1 MHLSTYSKLETLLK
15 SLVIFEEEGD
25 FADSKLVTMILTPTG
40 KYQFQVSSQL
50 RLKISWTT
58 KRYRRFALR
67 EGNVISYNRLSVYK
81 IKVT

>member
-40 KYQFQVSSQL
+40 KY
-50 RLKISWTT
+50 
-58 KRYRRFALR
+58 
-67 EGNVISYNRLSVYK
+67 
-81 IKVT
+81 